1 MTMQAYGEEWY
12 WDKRYEQEP
21 GPFDWYQKYQ
31 SLSPILRLYIPR
43 TPHHSALVVGCG
55 NSAFSEGMVDD
66 GYEDVVN
73 IDISS
78 VVIETMQKRYSN
90 RPQLKCI
97 HC

>member
-1 MTMQAYGEEWY
+1 MTTQAYGEEWY

-55 NSAFSEGMVDD
+55 NSGMP
-66 GYEDVVN
+66 
-73 IDISS
+73 ISCNPS
-78 VVIETMQKRYSN
+78 YSIKIFF
-90 RPQLKCI
+90 RFLW
-97 HC
+97 